1 MMQKRFR
8 ALRVIGTIFKVLA
21 WIDLI
26 LGILGAVG
34 VLIFG
39 ALGGMR
45 LGGAFGEREGVLPGL
60 AAGGLSG
67 LGGAIVILLLTLLY
81 FLTLYA
87 TGEAIYLALAV
98 EENTREAALL
108 LREMRQ
114 RPAAPAEAPAPATPP
129 PPPTP
134 SPTP

>member
-1 MMQKRFR
+1 MEKRFR
-8 ALRVIGTIFKVLA
+8 ALRIIGTIFKVLA
-21 WIDLI
+21 WIVLI
-26 LGILGAVG
+26 LGILSAVG
-34 VLIFG
+34 VLITG
-39 ALGGMR
+39 VLGGVR
-45 LGGAFGEREGVLPGL
+45 LGGGFGEREGAFQGL
-60 AAGGLSG
+60 VAGGLGG
-67 LGGAIVILLLTLLY
+67 LGAAIGILLLTLLY
-81 FLTLYA
+81 FLSLYA

-114 RPAAPAEAPAPATPP
+114 RPAATTGGPAVPS

>member
-1 MMQKRFR
+1 MMQRRFR
-8 ALRVIGTIFKVLA
+8 ALRVIGTIYKVLA
-21 WIDLI
+21 WIVLV
-26 LGILGAVG
+26 LGILSAVG
-34 VLIFG
+34 VLVFG
-39 ALGGMR
+39 VLGGMQA
-45 LGGAFGEREGVLPGL
+45 GGAFGERGGVLQGL
-60 AAGGLSG
+60 AAGGLGG

-81 FLTLYA
+81 FLVLYA

-114 RPAAPAEAPAPATPP
+114 GPVAPAQAPAPAA

-134 SPTP
+134 PPTP